1 MGNLAFGID
10 IGTVSVKW
18 VLAGSKEQIKKLAA
32 FQNNGI
38 EKISEIPGKSD
49 IAFAISKYRRVQG
62 GPLAAVK
69 ETIREVSAYVEWE
82 NLGSIVITGSSS
94 GVIGK
99 KLNIPVENEFKTVTK
114 GVAAFY
120 PDVVNIFE
128 MGGENSKYIKISRV
142 DGIAGIEDY
151 ETNGDCAAGT
161 GSFMDQQANRLQ
173 FDIDRVGNVVMK
185 TVRSPKIAG
194 RCSVFAKSDM
204 IHAQQKGYKPDEILK
219 GLSEA
224 VARNFKS
231 NIAKGKN
238 VTGRTVFVGG
248 VALNAGVARAIRE
261 VFELDE
267 DDFFVPDECVHLGAI
282 GAALLGRDDLNGS
295 TKLIRESV
303 EGDSS
308 GHGGSFPSLPG
319 LSRKR
324 VQFMRDKVALYS
336 FSDKNII
343 PAFLGIDVGSVSTNL
358 ALIDSDGSVIK
369 EIYLR
374 TRARPIEVVDQGLQE
389 MKRELT
395 GRVDI
400 RGVGTTG
407 SGRELIGKLM
417 GADTINDEI
426 TAHKTGASFVGKRL
440 LNKEVDT
447 IFEIGGQDSK
457 FISIED
463 GIVID
468 FTMNDACAA
477 GTGSFLEEQ
486 AEKLDIQII
495 DEFAQRAF
503 ASEKPLRMGERCTV
517 YMEKDVTSYL
527 KRGALKNDV
536 IAGLA
541 YSVVQNYLNRVVR
554 GRKIGDSIFFQGGT
568 AYNDSVAAAFSEV
581 LGKEIIVPPHN
592 GVIGAIGSALLAKEK
607 VQALESKTTFR
618 GYDISEIDYSIR
630 EFTCKGC
637 ANYCNIQ
644 EFTVEG
650 ERTYWGDK
658 CSRYRK
664 RAEISKKAVIPDLLS
679 LYEKLLT
686 RDAVEAVS
694 EELERDIDCSWKG
707 KNRAPRIGLPR
718 TMYYYDRHPFWSTY
732 LRTMGFEIITSID
745 TNREIVHMG
754 IGSIVADPC
763 FPIQIAH
770 GHAVSLLEEE
780 LDSILIPNVI
790 DSETDTSEV
799 KSFLCP
805 WGQTLPFILRSTP
818 AFRGRRDLIADPTV
832 HFREGEAFVEKELW
846 KFAKPFG
853 VKRVRHREAVKLGYT
868 AQKLFRRELS
878 LAGSNALDILNK
890 SDELGI
896 VLVGR
901 PYNIMDAEANM
912 GTPGKLRDY
921 YGINVIP
928 CFFLPL
934 EGIDVMDVGYNMF
947 WNYGRAI
954 LQSARYVDGK
964 ENLHLI
970 YITNFK
976 CGPDSYIKSY
986 VKQVTSKPFLTL
998 QFDSH
1003 SNDAG
1008 IMTRCEAYL
1017 DSKGVLRW
1025 WAGKRNLSRG
1035 ERFTSRECPTERQEP
1050 LRRHSNISG

>member
-1 MGNLAFGID
+1 MAPLIFGID

-18 VLAGSKEQIKKLAA
+18 VIAGPKEQVRKLAVVR
-32 FQNNGI
+32 NSGI
-38 EKISEIPGKSD
+38 EKISEISGNSD
-49 IAFAISKYRRVQG
+49 TVFAISKYRRVQG
-62 GPLAAVK
+62 SPLAAVK
-69 ETIREVSAYVEWE
+69 ETILEVSDLVGWE
-82 NLGSIVITGSSS
+82 NLESIVITGSSS

-114 GVAAFY
+114 GIATFY
-120 PDVVNIFE
+120 PDIVNIFE
-128 MGGENSKYIKISRV
+128 MGGENSKYIKVSEV
-142 DGIAGIEDY
+142 DGVAGIEDY

-173 FDIDRVGNVVMK
+173 FDIAKVGDVVMK
-185 TVRSPKIAG
+185 TARSPKIAG

-204 IHAQQKGYKPDEILK
+204 IHAQQKGYKPNEILK

-231 NIAKGKN
+231 NIAKGKD
-238 VTGRTVFVGG
+238 VSGKTAFVGG

-282 GAALLGRDDLNGS
+282 GAALLGRNYSNGS
-295 TKLIRESV
+295 VDLIRETL
-303 EGDSS
+303 ELHSS
-308 GHGGSFPSLPG
+308 KSETSFPSLPK
-319 LSRKR
+319 LSRER
-324 VQFMRDKVALYS
+324 VRFMRDKIDIYS
-336 FSDKNII
+336 FADKGVV

-358 ALIDSDGSVIK
+358 VLIDSDGSVIK

-374 TRARPIEVVDQGLQE
+374 TRARPIEVVDEGLKE
-389 MKRELT
+389 MQRELADK
-395 GRVDI
+395 VDI

-407 SGRELIGKLM
+407 SGRELIGKLV

-440 LNKEVDT
+440 LDKKVDT

-486 AEKLDIQII
+486 AEKLDIRII

-503 ASEKPLRMGERCTV
+503 ASEHPLRMGERCTV

-554 GRKIGDSIFFQGGT
+554 GRKIGNTIFFQGGT

-592 GVIGAIGSALLAKEK
+592 GVIGAIGSAMLAKEK
-607 VQALESKTTFR
+607 VQALDLKTTFR
-618 GYDISEIDYSIR
+618 GYDINAIDYSLR
-630 EFTCKGC
+630 EFICKGC
-637 ANYCNIQ
+637 TNYCNIQ
-644 EFTVEG
+644 EFKVEG

-658 CSRYRK
+658 CSRFRK
-664 RAEISKKAVIPDLLS
+664 RAEGSKKAVIPDMLS
-679 LYEKLLT
+679 LYQELLT
-686 RDAVEAVS
+686 RDAVAAVS
-694 EELERDIDCSWKG
+694 KEIGRDIDCSWKAKG
-707 KNRAPRIGLPR
+707 KAPRIGLPR
-718 TMYYYDRHPFWSTY
+718 AMYYYDRFPFWSAY
-732 LRTMGFEIITSID
+732 IRIMGFELITSTD
-745 TNREIVHMG
+745 TNRDIVHMG
-754 IGSIVADPC
+754 MSSTVADPC

-770 GHAVSLLEEE
+770 GHVMSLLQEEP
-780 LDSILIPNVI
+780 DSILVPNVI
-790 DSETDTSEV
+790 DVETDTPEI
-799 KSFLCP
+799 KSYICP
-805 WGQTLPFILRSTP
+805 WGQTLPFVLRSTP
-818 AFRGRRDLIADPTV
+818 AFKGRRGLIADPTV
-832 HFREGEAFVEKELW
+832 HFRAGNAFVEKELW

-853 VKRVRHREAVKLGYT
+853 VKRARHKEAVKLAFT
-868 AQKLFRRELS
+868 AQMLFRRELS
-878 LAGSNALDILNK
+878 LAGSNALDILSK

-901 PYNIMDAEANM
+901 PYNIMDSEANM
-912 GTPGKLRDY
+912 GVPGKIRDY

-928 CFFLPL
+928 FSFLPL
-934 EGIDVMDVGYNMF
+934 EGIDVTDVGYNMF

-954 LQSARYVDGK
+954 LQAARYVDGK
-964 ENLHLI
+964 KNLHMM

-976 CGPDSYIKSY
+976 CGPDSYIKTY
-986 VKQVTSKPFLTL
+986 VKHITSKPFLTL

-1003 SNDAG
+1003 GNDAG

-1025 WAGKRNLSRG
+1025 WARKRSLSRI
-1035 ERFTSRECPTERQEP
+1035 ERSISQECPTERQEP
-1050 LRRHSNISG
+1050 LRQHSNISG